1 MGMVKHITESEGEQT
16 MNMNKMKEYIND
28 NNKTHLVRELVEGL
42 EMKVDD
48 AVQYVYDSITM
59 TTEQFKN
66 KYFLK

>member
-1 MGMVKHITESEGEQT
+1 

-66 KYFLK
+66 KYFSK